1 MDSEDLS
8 ITVPDAGTISATY
21 WPARE
26 PRALV
31 LLHPATGVPQGY
43 YQGFA
48 RYLTDAGLSVLTYDY
63 RGIGRS
69 RPPSLRGY
77 DVRMSDWID
86 HDVPA
91 VTAWARERF
100 PQLPLLAVGH
110 SVGGHAIALSPS
122 SGGLRAAV
130 MVASHAGASHTIKG
144 WAERLRVRFIMRVLA
159 PVLVALKG
167 YMPNK
172 RLGFGEDLPGAAMT
186 QWRRWTTLPRYF
198 FDDPAMAADARMAQL
213 RIPLL
218 VISFDDDPWAN
229 TSAVQMLISPLK
241 NAQMERWH
249 LVPRD
254 VGLASVG
261 HMGFFKKRSEQQL
274 WGRVAN
280 WLLAAVPK

>member
-43 YQGFA
+43 YQSFA
-48 RYLTDAGLSVLTYDY
+48 RYLTEAGLSVLTYDY

-229 TSAVQMLISPLK
+229 ASAVQMLISPLK
-241 NAQMERWH
+241 NAHMERWH

>member
-1 MDSEDLS
+1 MDSEDII
-8 ITVPDAGTISATY
+8 ITVPDAGTISAIY

-43 YQGFA
+43 YQSFA
-48 RYLTDAGLSVLTYDY
+48 RYLTEAGLSVLTYDY

-130 MVASHAGASHTIKG
+130 MVASHAGASHTING
-144 WAERLRVRFIMRVLA
+144 WAERQRVRFIMRLLA

-229 TSAVQMLISPLK
+229 ASAVQMLISPLK
-241 NAQMERWH
+241 NAHMERWH

>member
-1 MDSEDLS
+1 MDNEDLS
-8 ITVPDAGTISATY
+8 ITVADAGTISATY

-43 YQGFA
+43 YQSFA

-144 WAERLRVRFIMRVLA
+144 WAERQRVRFIMRVLA
-159 PVLVALKG
+159 PLLVALNG

-198 FDDPAMAADARMAQL
+198 FDDPAMAADSRMAQL

-218 VISFDDDPWAN
+218 VVSFDDDPWAN
-229 TSAVQMLISPLK
+229 ASAVQMLISPLK

-274 WGRVAN
+274 WGRVAD
-280 WLLAAVPK
+280 WLLAAAK

>member
-1 MDSEDLS
+1 MDSEN
-8 ITVPDAGTISATY
+8 IIINVPDAGTISGTH
-21 WPARE
+21 WPADN

-43 YQGFA
+43 YQSFA
-48 RYLTDAGLSVLTYDY
+48 RYLASLGMSVLTYDY

-69 RPPSLRGY
+69 RPASLRGY
-77 DVRMSDWID
+77 DVSMSDWID

-91 VTAWARERF
+91 VTAWAMERF
-100 PQLPLLAVGH
+100 SQLPLLAIGH
-110 SVGGHAIALSPS
+110 SIGGHAIALSPS
-122 SGGLRAAV
+122 SEALRAAV

-144 WAERLRVRFIMRVLA
+144 WAERQRVRFIMRALA
-159 PVLVALKG
+159 PILVAVKG

-172 RLGFGEDLPGAAMT
+172 RLGFGEDLPGTAMT
-186 QWRRWTTLPRYF
+186 QWCRWTTLPRYF
-198 FDDPAMAADARMAQL
+198 FDDPAMAAESRMAQL

-218 VISFDDDPWAN
+218 VVSFEDDPWAN
-229 TSAVQMLISPLK
+229 ARAVEMLISPLK

-249 LVPRD
+249 LDPR
-254 VGLASVG
+254 VAGMPPVG
-261 HMGFFKKRSEQQL
+261 HMGFFKKRFEQEL

>member
-1 MDSEDLS
+1 MDSEDIS

-43 YQGFA
+43 YQSFA

-69 RPPSLRGY
+69 RPASLRGY

-86 HDVPA
+86 HDVPT

-100 PQLPLLAVGH
+100 PQLPLLAIGH

-122 SGGLRAAV
+122 SGALRAAV

-144 WAERLRVRFIMRVLA
+144 WGERQRVRFIMRVLA
-159 PVLVALKG
+159 PVLVALNG

-172 RLGFGEDLPGAAMT
+172 RLGFGEDLPGVAMT

-218 VISFDDDPWAN
+218 VVSFDDDPWAN
-229 TSAVQMLISPLK
+229 ANAVQMLISPLK
-241 NAQMERWH
+241 NAQMEHWH
-249 LVPRD
+249 LDPRD
-254 VGLASVG
+254 VGLAAVG

-274 WGRVAN
+274 WDRVAK

>member
-43 YQGFA
+43 YQSFA

-100 PQLPLLAVGH
+100 PQWPLLAIGH

-144 WAERLRVRFIMRVLA
+144 WAERQRVRFIMRVLA

-218 VISFDDDPWAN
+218 IVSFDDDPWAN
-229 TSAVQMLISPLK
+229 ASAVQMLISPLK
-241 NAQMERWH
+241 NAQLERWH
-249 LVPRD
+249 LAPRD
-254 VGLASVG
+254 VGLTAVG

-274 WGRVAN
+274 WGRVAD
-280 WLLAAVPK
+280 WLLAAAK

>member
-1 MDSEDLS
+1 MDSEDIS
-8 ITVPDAGTISATY
+8 ITVPAAGTISATY

-43 YQGFA
+43 YQSFA

-69 RPPSLRGY
+69 RPFSLRDY

-100 PQLPLLAVGH
+100 PQLPLLAIGH

-218 VISFDDDPWAN
+218 VVSFDDDPWAN
-229 TSAVQMLISPLK
+229 ASAVQMLISPLK
-241 NAQMERWH
+241 NAQLEHWH
-249 LVPRD
+249 LNPRD
-254 VGLASVG
+254 VGLTSVG

-280 WLLAAVPK
+280 WLLAAVPE

>member
-1 MDSEDLS
+1 MDNEDLS
-8 ITVPDAGTISATY
+8 ITVADAGTISATY

-43 YQGFA
+43 YQSFA
-48 RYLTDAGLSVLTYDY
+48 RYLADAGLSVLTYDY

-144 WAERLRVRFIMRVLA
+144 WAERQRVRFIMRVLA
-159 PVLVALKG
+159 PVLVALNG

-218 VISFDDDPWAN
+218 VVSFDDDPWAN
-229 TSAVQMLISPLK
+229 ASAVQMLVSPLK

-274 WGRVAN
+274 WGRVAD
-280 WLLAAVPK
+280 WLLAAAK